1 MVTHVQVMHAYN
13 LRIQWVETGGS
24 GIHAI
29 LDHIASLRLVGDTG
43 DRIYRTR
50 QNRTLRIYKFPAV
63 IFLLIFYAL
72 KNSNL

>member
-29 LDHIASLRLVGDTG
+29 LDHIASLRPVGDTISTG
-43 DRIYRTR
+43 QDKTEHSGYTNF
-50 QNRTLRIYKFPAV
+50 QQLSF
-63 IFLLIFYAL
+63 F
-72 KNSNL
+72 